1 MPRLYARAMSLDD
14 HDHPPHS
21 STRRVLLAGSA
32 LAVAGGLLAAWR
44 AHGAQ
49 DSLPEAPD
57 GRSVIKG
64 RAPTIFIGHGSPMN
78 AIQDNNFTRALRQW
92 GKDLG
97 LPRAILVVSA
107 HWLTEREVQVS
118 AAAKPVT
125 MHDFGGFPAELHAQ
139 RYPAPGAPAVAQRAA
154 SMVGPQRVGVA
165 TDRGLDHGAW
175 SVLKHLY
182 PAANVPVFQWSI
194 DITRGAAFHHG
205 VGRALASLRDEGVMI
220 LGSGNVVHNLG
231 ETMRGREATPRGMTR
246 WADEFDQNAKQAIDA
261 GDARALVA
269 YERLSNDAERA
280 VPFPDHYFPLLYAL
294 GAVQA
299 GERPRHVFEGF
310 QSGTLSMRCV
320 EWS

>member
-1 MPRLYARAMSLDD
+1 MTPHP
-14 HDHPPHS
+14 HDHPSHS
-21 STRRVLLAGSA
+21 PTRRIVLAGSA
-32 LAVAGGLLAAWR
+32 MAVAGGLLAAWR
-44 AHGAQ
+44 ASGAQ
-49 DSLPEAPD
+49 LPQPEAPD
-57 GRSVIKG
+57 DRPLIKG
-64 RAPTIFIGHGSPMN
+64 RAPAIFIGHGSPMN
-78 AIQDNNFTRALRQW
+78 AIQDNAFTRMLRQW

-118 AAAKPVT
+118 AAGKPT
-125 MHDFGGFPAELHAQ
+125 TIHDFGGFPAELHAQ

-154 SMVGPQRVGVA
+154 SMVGPQRVGLA
-165 TDRGLDHGAW
+165 ADRGLDHGAW
-175 SVLKHLY
+175 TVLKYLY

-205 VGRALASLRDEGVMI
+205 MGRALASLRDEGVMI

-231 ETMRGREATPRGMTR
+231 DTMRGHEPTRRGMTR
-246 WADEFDQNAKQAIDA
+246 WADEFDQNARQAIDA

-269 YERLSNDAERA
+269 YERLSADAARA

-294 GAVQA
+294 GATQA

-320 EWS
+320 QWS